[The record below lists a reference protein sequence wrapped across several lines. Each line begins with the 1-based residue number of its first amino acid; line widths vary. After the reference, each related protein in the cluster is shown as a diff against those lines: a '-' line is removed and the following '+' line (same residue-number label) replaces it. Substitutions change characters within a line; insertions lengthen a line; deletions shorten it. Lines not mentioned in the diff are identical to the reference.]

1 MDVLFNSFN
10 ERLAA
15 WRSKSSASDA
25 TQAAQAVTGAAALT
39 AWDIF
44 NYLNTTAQ
52 AVVGATY
59 LTAVDITNRV
69 GVTSG
74 VKAAT
79 ELLYA
84 GVAKA
89 QEVADPDTATKVR
102 WCEGQPC
109 GYMLKF
115 VFMLLLGGTET
126 CMVHQAALDS
136 GRVVPWLLFD
146 VVGQTLIAVPLRS
159 PHQSSHGRCSH
170 MHHSRQPRVCSLP
183 SMHVEAF
190 HTPALHCLLV
200 RRWCWMP
207 GSVSP
212 TTLSSPRC
220 SRLQSRSPTPAC
232 RCDFTIW
239 RLAWCALMSC
249 FHRCFDLSLQSGCTQ
264 LCGC

>member
-109 GYMLKF
+109 GYMLRF
-115 VFMLLLGGTET
+115 VFMLLAWRDRNLHGASGSFRQWLCRATGAVGCRRANSDCGAPPQPTPVIAWSLLSYALQPPAPCSQLANARRGMSYT
-126 CMVHQAALDS
+126 C
-136 GRVVPWLLFD
+136 
-146 VVGQTLIAVPLRS
+146 
-159 PHQSSHGRCSH
+159 
-170 MHHSRQPRVCSLP
+170 
-183 SMHVEAF
+183 
-190 HTPALHCLLV
+190 PAL
-200 RRWCWMP
+200 
-207 GSVSP
+207 
-212 TTLSSPRC
+212 
-220 SRLQSRSPTPAC
+220 PAC
-232 RCDFTIW
+232 P
-239 RLAWCALMSC
+239 
-249 FHRCFDLSLQSGCTQ
+249 
-264 LCGC
+264 

>member
-102 WCEGQPC
+102 WCEGQRC
-109 GYMLKF
+109 DYMLKF
-115 VFMLLLGGTET
+115 VLMLLLGGTET

-136 GRVVPWLLFD
+136 GCVVPWVLFD
-146 VVGQTLIAVPLRS
+146 VVGQTLIAVPLDIAVLLLS
-159 PHQSSHGRCSH
+159 PQKSSHDRCSH
-170 MHHSRQPRVCSLP
+170 ICVSAASPVFAAC
-183 SMHVEAF
+183 
-190 HTPALHCLLV
+190 LHCTLRHVIHLPCSACSSVDGAGCLGALLPLPCH
-200 RRWCWMP
+200 RPATKDCRAA
-207 GSVSP
+207 
-212 TTLSSPRC
+212 
-220 SRLQSRSPTPAC
+220 LQHRPAGATSQ
-232 RCDFTIW
+232 FGGW
-239 RLAWCALMSC
+239 LGAL
-249 FHRCFDLSLQSGCTQ
+249 
-264 LCGC
+264 